1 MLLRSRRSRL
11 NGTVQIP
18 GSKSH
23 TIRAVA
29 IAALA
34 DGQSR
39 IRLPLVSSDT
49 LSAVHCFMQLGAR
62 IDTSNPEVWTI
73 TGTAG
78 QLNIPDEHI
87 DVGNSG
93 TTLRIATGI
102 CSLAPSGSRIVLTG
116 DQQTQNRPMAQLIQ
130 ALNNLGA
137 SVRSIKGN
145 GKAPIE
151 INGGLTGGR
160 TDLESPTS
168 QFLTSLLICTPLAPK
183 DSQIDVTLLNEPGY
197 VEMTIDWLNSQQI
210 RFEREALRRFNIAG
224 GQAFKPFDRSIPADF
239 SSATFFLCA
248 GALFADQLTIKGLD
262 ISDSQPDK
270 LVIEY
275 LKAMG
280 ARVQIQADGIHVSS
294 SNLKGIEID
303 MNHTPDALP
312 AMAVV
317 GAFATG
323 TTRLVNVPQARTKET
338 DRIAAMAIELEK
350 LGAKVEQLPD
360 GLIVHQSK
368 LRPCQVSGHDDHRV
382 VMALS
387 LVGLGLEQG
396 VVVDTAEAMSVTFP
410 NFVDLMRSIGADME
424 LVR

>member
-1 MLLRSRRSRL
+1 MLLRSKKSRL
-11 NGTVQIP
+11 NGTVLLP

-29 IAALA
+29 IASLA

-39 IRLPLVSSDT
+39 IRFPLVSNDT

-62 IDTSNPEVWTI
+62 IDTSNTEVWTV

-78 QLNIPDEHI
+78 QLNIPDSPI

-116 DQQTQNRPMAQLIQ
+116 DQQTQNRPMAQLIK
-130 ALNNLGA
+130 ALNNLGG

-151 INGGLTGGR
+151 VNGGLTGGR
-160 TDLESPTS
+160 TELESPTS
-168 QFLTSLLICTPLAPK
+168 QFLTSLLMCTPLAPK
-183 DSQIDVTLLNEPGY
+183 DTQIDVTLLNEPGY

-210 RFEREALRRFNIAG
+210 RFDREALRRFNIAG

-248 GALFADQLTIKGLD
+248 GALFADRLILKGLD
-262 ISDSQPDK
+262 IADSQPDK
-270 LVIEY
+270 MVIEY

-280 ARVQIQADGIHVSS
+280 ARILIQADEIIVCGSD
-294 SNLKGIEID
+294 LKGIEID
-303 MNHTPDALP
+303 MNNTPDALP
-312 AMAVV
+312 AMSVV

-323 TTRLVNVPQARTKET
+323 TTRLLNVPQARTKET
-338 DRIAAMAIELEK
+338 DRIATMAMELER
-350 LGAKVEQLPD
+350 LGAKVDELPD

-387 LVGLGLEQG
+387 LVGLGLDEPVIVG
-396 VVVDTAEAMSVTFP
+396 TAEAMSVTFP
-410 NFVDLMRSIGADME
+410 NFVDLMRSIGANME
-424 LVR
+424 LI